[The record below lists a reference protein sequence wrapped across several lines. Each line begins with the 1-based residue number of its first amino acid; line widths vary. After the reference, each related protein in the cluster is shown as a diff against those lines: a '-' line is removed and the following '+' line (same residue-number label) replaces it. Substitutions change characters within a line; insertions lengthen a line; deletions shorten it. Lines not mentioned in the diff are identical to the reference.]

1 PWHRGANGPRP
12 STPRDGGLDRLA
24 PSAGMAD
31 AARSKPVVAAEF
43 AQSARNGVAIQAG
56 DTRHQGD
63 ATIPL
68 LLGQQ
73 GDQLATTMLIS
84 PSDQSVDGAMVLCR
98 DAVRMLSAGRARA
111 AVQFHR
117 GVLLA
122 HWCSSPCSLW
132 QEDSSIAILPKP
144 AEVIFA
150 HRLRWWFGACVILIF
165 RMFPHGRQRGVRA
178 REARGLV
185 SGKAP
190 SNTLSEGQEIPA
202 GAKIR
207 PKEEGQEGE
216 KCLLT
221 SRFVDLEGVRERP
234 G

>member
-150 HRLRWWFGACVILIF
+150 HRLRHYG
-165 RMFPHGRQRGVRA
+165 
-178 REARGLV
+178 
-185 SGKAP
+185 
-190 SNTLSEGQEIPA
+190 
-202 GAKIR
+202 IR
-207 PKEEGQEGE
+207 PFSALVTSSETLYLTRTQRKSESPWLP
-216 KCLLT
+216 LL
-221 SRFVDLEGVRERP
+221 RMD
-234 G
+234 

>member
-122 HWCSSPCSLW
+122 HWCSSPCPLW

-150 HRLRWWFGACVILIF
+150 HRLSITGIHGISPAPSRPALVVLHHDGHFLVDRPCPLFI
-165 RMFPHGRQRGVRA
+165 GRQSFRCPDSKLSDRA
-178 REARGLV
+178 I
-185 SGKAP
+185 
-190 SNTLSEGQEIPA
+190 QE
-202 GAKIR
+202 
-207 PKEEGQEGE
+207 EQW
-216 KCLLT
+216 LW
-221 SRFVDLEGVRERP
+221 SQMSS
-234 G
+234 

>member
-1 PWHRGANGPRP
+1 
-12 STPRDGGLDRLA
+12 
-24 PSAGMAD
+24 MAD

-98 DAVRMLSAGRARA
+98 DAVRMLSAGRAARSS
-111 AVQFHR
+111 AVPSWCSPF
-117 GVLLA
+117 LLA
-122 HWCSSPCSLW
+122 LWCSSPCSLW

-150 HRLRWWFGACVILIF
+150 HRLSGQAERN
-165 RMFPHGRQRGVRA
+165 
-178 REARGLV
+178 EARYAWATLAR
-185 SGKAP
+185 SAIALITLAP
-190 SNTLSEGQEIPA
+190 KKLIRTRRASEGSASEPSLA
-202 GAKIR
+202 RRVSMCKDAKLSCR
-207 PKEEGQEGE
+207 GN
-216 KCLLT
+216 
-221 SRFVDLEGVRERP
+221 SRRLE
-234 G
+234 

>member
-1 PWHRGANGPRP
+1 
-12 STPRDGGLDRLA
+12 
-24 PSAGMAD
+24 MAD

-98 DAVRMLSAGRARA
+98 DAVRMLSAGRAHA

-117 GVLLA
+117 GVLLF
-122 HWCSSPCSLW
+122 SLLFGVPPLVPCGKRTLL
-132 QEDSSIAILPKP
+132 LP
-144 AEVIFA
+144 FY
-150 HRLRWWFGACVILIF
+150 
-165 RMFPHGRQRGVRA
+165 Q
-178 REARGLV
+178 
-185 SGKAP
+185 
-190 SNTLSEGQEIPA
+190 N
-202 GAKIR
+202 
-207 PKEEGQEGE
+207 
-216 KCLLT
+216 LLK
-221 SRFVDLEGVRERP
+221 
-234 G
+234 